1 MLESAQEVND
11 MDGEEN
17 GDLNERCAVPTNEGT
32 TCPECGGTEFTED
45 SNRGEI
51 VCVMDG
57 VVIHSNV
64 LEDSDVFQGVS
75 NIENIG
81 RDLGNR
87 GRDLYARSDKNR
99 LGSCPYATMNGH
111 INGSAS
117 AATRAYHRRILTIQ
131 RNQLA
136 ERPTLRRNAQRI
148 IESSRMP
155 GESSVKDIAN
165 RILVETH
172 DKNSEHRH
180 SSDRELA
187 EKMKEGNGGEKPPY
201 PLNQVRHLQALTKTE
216 DEGKKTIRNNKGDSA
231 TVAAIAAMSI
241 AARMLGKSFS
251 ITSVAKEYGL
261 DAKVIH
267 TEKKNIL
274 SYLKAI
280 LSAERELNRTSS
292 VLCFDAS
299 QIMGQRR
306 WTESEIL
313 AILEAVGPS
322 MESIHGAK
330 EGRKLVRLLGDLLR
344 VASQDRGLSGENLR
358 AVAASFCDRMNKYNG
373 RQRVFKTIGSA
384 LSVSR
389 NRVKTVTDKFGGLI
403 NRLIANVIES

>member
-1 MLESAQEVND
+1 
-11 MDGEEN
+11 MDRETDD
-17 GDLNERCAVPTNEGT
+17 DLNEEQGVPSNEET
-32 TCPECGGTEFTED
+32 ACPECGGTEFTED
-45 SNRGEI
+45 ANRGEI

-57 VVIHSNV
+57 VVIRSNV
-64 LEDSDVFQGVS
+64 LEDSDVFQGTS
-75 NIENIG
+75 NIENVG

-87 GRDLYARSDKNR
+87 GRDIYARSDKNR
-99 LGSCPYATMNGH
+99 LGSCPYATMKGG

-117 AATRAYHRRILTIQ
+117 SATRAYHRRILTIQ
-131 RNQLA
+131 RNHLA

-155 GESSVKDIAN
+155 GEQSVKDTAN

-172 DKNSEHRH
+172 DKNSERRH
-180 SSDRELA
+180 SSDRELI
-187 EKMKEGNGGEKPPY
+187 EKMKGANDGEKPSY

-216 DEGKKTIRNNKGDSA
+216 DEEKNTIRNNKGDSA

-267 TEKKNIL
+267 TEKKNIQ

-280 LSAERELNRTSS
+280 LSAERKLNRTSS
-292 VLCFDAS
+292 ILCFDAS
-299 QIMGQRR
+299 QIMGRPR

-313 AILEAVGPS
+313 AVLEAVGPS

-330 EGRKLVRLLGDLLR
+330 EGRRLIRLLGDLLR

-358 AVAASFCDRMNKYNG
+358 AVAGSFCDKMNKYSG

-389 NRVKTVTDKFGGLI
+389 NRVRTVTDKFGGLI
-403 NRLIANVIES
+403 NRLVASVIES

>member
-1 MLESAQEVND
+1 MK
-11 MDGEEN
+11 
-17 GDLNERCAVPTNEGT
+17 
-32 TCPECGGTEFTED
+32 GG
-45 SNRGEI
+45 
-51 VCVMDG
+51 
-57 VVIHSNV
+57 
-64 LEDSDVFQGVS
+64 
-75 NIENIG
+75 
-81 RDLGNR
+81 
-87 GRDLYARSDKNR
+87 
-99 LGSCPYATMNGH
+99 

-117 AATRAYHRRILTIQ
+117 SATRAYHRRILTIQ
-131 RNQLA
+131 RNHLA

-155 GESSVKDIAN
+155 GEQSVKDTAN

-172 DKNSEHRH
+172 DKNSERRH
-180 SSDRELA
+180 SSDRELI
-187 EKMKEGNGGEKPPY
+187 EKMKGANDGEKPSY

-216 DEGKKTIRNNKGDSA
+216 DEEKNTIRNNKGDSA

-267 TEKKNIL
+267 TEKKNIQ

-280 LSAERELNRTSS
+280 LSAERKLNRTSS
-292 VLCFDAS
+292 ILCFDAS
-299 QIMGQRR
+299 QIMGRPR

-313 AILEAVGPS
+313 AVLEAVGPS

-330 EGRKLVRLLGDLLR
+330 EGRRLIRLLGDLLR

-358 AVAASFCDRMNKYNG
+358 AVAGSFCDKMNKYSG

-389 NRVKTVTDKFGGLI
+389 NRVRTVTDKFGGLI
-403 NRLIANVIES
+403 NRLVASVIES